1 LFETA
6 RSFKIYV
13 VESLEPIKRARD
25 ALRRP
30 HAGYRRH
37 NDRDDFMIAMTFVL
51 LAGCQYSEA
60 AKPASLPKVQNRS

>member
-37 NDRDDFMIAMTFVL
+37 NDRDDFRSVGWMPTFGSGETD
-51 LAGCQYSEA
+51 LAE
-60 AKPASLPKVQNRS
+60 VQNRS